1 MTPSTLFQLN
11 FKKGDV
17 ITLTQKEDGGWWE
30 GTLAGKTGW
39 FPSNYVAEISQ
50 QEAEALTNAAA
61 AGERAGGSAGGGDA
75 SGSGG
80 GKLEFDAAAVLA
92 KQIGYRE
99 QVVKDL
105 IEKEKEFVAD
115 LGVVMKKYLAP
126 MHRSDM

>member
-1 MTPSTLFQLN
+1 M
-11 FKKGDV
+11 
-17 ITLTQKEDGGWWE
+17 
-30 GTLAGKTGW
+30 
-39 FPSNYVAEISQ
+39 
-50 QEAEALTNAAA
+50 AA
-61 AGERAGGSAGGGDA
+61 AGERAGGS
-75 SGSGG
+75 SGG